1 MLPALK
7 VLLLTSVQALTSA
20 PLLAVKQAFDLEEY
34 SLSQATLEQVRF
46 STLEHQP
53 QESLC
58 ESLGTPTFQKH
69 PDVFGPF
76 FIFSDLGILRTLQRA
91 GAGEYG

>member
-20 PLLAVKQAFDLEEY
+20 PFLAVKQAFDLEEY

-53 QESLC
+53 RESLC

-69 PDVFGPF
+69 PEVFVPF

-91 GAGEYG
+91 GAGEHG

>member
-1 MLPALK
+1 MLLALK
-7 VLLLTSVQALTSA
+7 ILLMRNVQTLTSA

-53 QESLC
+53 RASLC
-58 ESLGTPTFQKH
+58 ESQGTLTFQKH
-69 PDVFGPF
+69 PDMVVAF

-91 GAGEYG
+91 GAGEFG